1 MQSQNVKKFNQG
13 IALVEI
19 IVAISIIT
27 MALLAILTV
36 IQKSIYISRQSL
48 QQAQASF
55 LLEEGVEAVKVVR
68 DNDWS
73 LISSLLPNTNYY
85 LEFNS
90 NLPNLTTTQN
100 SLDIFT
106 RIITTEY
113 VYRDNNDDIAVSG
126 VLDEGTR
133 YITITIS
140 WLNGGQVLTKS
151 LSFYLANIFQ

>member
-1 MQSQNVKKFNQG
+1 MQSQIVKKFNQG